1 MLFDTCCVPFSS
13 YLKIFQT
20 CDILFTNYSI
30 LFLLETLAKNT
41 CRGSITSSFAQAS
54 VFGKFIALFRLQDSW
69 LRKFMKQYFMKCI
82 CFYTL
87 NNLKP
92 LSHQTVMPQRLYSV
106 LKPCQRAVESPRNT
120 PTNIKFVSYSV
131 YTMSSQ
137 RPYSVHTTFPQ
148 QLLQRVHSA
157 HTARS
162 RHAHS
167 ILTAVIAFKSF
178 YLVLFYFE

>member
-1 MLFDTCCVPFSS
+1 VIFYLPIIQYYF
-13 YLKIFQT
+13 YLKH
-20 CDILFTNYSI
+20 
-30 LFLLETLAKNT
+30 LLRINVGGQLQV
-41 CRGSITSSFAQAS
+41 RLLRHPF
-54 VFGKFIALFRLQDSW
+54 FGKFIALFRLQDSW